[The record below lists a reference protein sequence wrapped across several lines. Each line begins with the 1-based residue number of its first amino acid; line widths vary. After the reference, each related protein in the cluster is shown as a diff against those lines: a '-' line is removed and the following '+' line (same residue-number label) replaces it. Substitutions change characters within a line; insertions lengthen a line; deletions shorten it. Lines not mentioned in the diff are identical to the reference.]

1 MAYRGAAVLV
11 GAGTLAAGLAL
22 VPTAH
27 AKAPSVDYDK
37 LRADIVAIMEAEDK
51 RRGDGTG
58 IGPTFVRLAWHA
70 SGTYSK
76 VDGTGGSNGATMRF
90 CPEGQ
95 CGVWVWM
102 ACSTDPSHRL
112 MASLVTKLLHTNQ
125 ATGARTRAC
134 ALPAGCWSRS
144 RPSTLASPMATS
156 GRSPPR

>member
-58 IGPTFVRLAWHA
+58 IGPTLVRLAWHA

-76 VDGTGGSNGATMRF
+76 VDGTGGSNGAHMRF
-90 CPEGQ
+90 AQEATIGANQ
-95 CGVWVWM
+95 VTNWNRRLLEVYGVGISCLSNS
-102 ACSTDPSHRL
+102 A
-112 MASLVTKLLHTNQ
+112 
-125 ATGARTRAC
+125 
-134 ALPAGCWSRS
+134 
-144 RPSTLASPMATS
+144 
-156 GRSPPR
+156 